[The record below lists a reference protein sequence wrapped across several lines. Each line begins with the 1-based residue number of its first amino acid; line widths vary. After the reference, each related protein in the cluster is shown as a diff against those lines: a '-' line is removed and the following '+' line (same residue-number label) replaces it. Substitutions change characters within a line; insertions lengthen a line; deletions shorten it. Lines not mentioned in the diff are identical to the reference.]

1 MFGIVC
7 GLFFAEVT
15 RGASVVFCEAGASSG
30 GRKSALY
37 FDVSVSG
44 RHIAYRSK
52 FWKARREKGFKIDLH
67 LHDLIHSHDIGHN
80 G

>member
-1 MFGIVC
+1 M
-7 GLFFAEVT
+7 
-15 RGASVVFCEAGASSG
+15 FCEAGASSG
-30 GRKSALY
+30 GRKLALY

-52 FWKARREKGFKIDLH
+52 FWKARRERGFTIDSYLH
-67 LHDLIHSHDIGHN
+67 VSIHSNHIGHN

>member
-1 MFGIVC
+1 MEAMLHPLLKLSKREQG
-7 GLFFAEVT
+7 
-15 RGASVVFCEAGASSG
+15 VFCEAGASSG

-52 FWKARREKGFKIDLH
+52 FWKARREKGFKTDSYLH
-67 LHDLIHSHDIGHN
+67 VLIHSNRTGHN